1 MSGHKFK
8 IGQLV
13 NYLGRD
19 RAFGVYQITQLLPQK
34 ARCSSIALRTST
46 SPMSASP
53 KRANFVGR
61 DLPRLQF

>member
-19 RAFGVYQITQLLPQK
+19 RAYGVYQVTSYCRQK
-34 ARCSSIALRTST
+34 AKCSSIALRIST
-46 SPMSASP
+46 SPMS
-53 KRANFVGR
+53 G
-61 DLPRLQF
+61 